1 MREHFAYVQ
10 GMWTRL
16 EERAGI
22 AVVNP
27 TDERVIGVAAAGS
40 ANDVTRAVRAASRA
54 FREWAGLPVAERAEF
69 LRAIADGLQDRID
82 EIAALITAEVGTPL
96 AISQRIQAGLPIA
109 SFRAAADLVG
119 EVEWS
124 AELGNSLVLK
134 EPLGVVGAITPWNYP
149 LHQVAA
155 KVSAALAAGCTVVV
169 KPSELAPFSALLL
182 AEVADEV
189 GLPPGVLNVVPGD
202 GITGEA
208 LVAHELVDVV
218 SFTGSPAT
226 GRRIGELAAR
236 APKPVLL
243 ELGGKSASVL
253 LDGLSEETEQ
263 AALADAVKSCLLNSG
278 QTCTALTR
286 LVVPRDRLDA
296 ALSTVGDLMDQYP
309 AGDPTEPTTKLGPLV
324 SQRQYDSVIAHIESA
339 IDSGAKLAHGGPV
352 RYPEL
357 PRGYFVRPTVLV
369 AGSSADPIA
378 REEVFGPVLTVL
390 AHDGEDDAV
399 RIANDSE
406 YGLSG
411 AVWSEDRDRAIAVAR
426 RIRAGQID
434 ICGGK
439 FNPLAP
445 FGGVKRSGFGRELG
459 SYGIEEFLHTKSLQC

>member
-1 MREHFAYVQ
+1 
-10 GMWTRL
+10 
-16 EERAGI
+16 
-22 AVVNP
+22 
-27 TDERVIGVAAAGS
+27 
-40 ANDVTRAVRAASRA
+40 
-54 FREWAGLPVAERAEF
+54 
-69 LRAIADGLQDRID
+69 
-82 EIAALITAEVGTPL
+82 LITAEVGTPL
-96 AISQRIQAGLPIA
+96 AISQRIQAELPIA

-309 AGDPTEPTTKLGPLV
+309 AGDP
-324 SQRQYDSVIAHIESA
+324 
-339 IDSGAKLAHGGPV
+339 
-352 RYPEL
+352 
-357 PRGYFVRPTVLV
+357 
-369 AGSSADPIA
+369 
-378 REEVFGPVLTVL
+378 
-390 AHDGEDDAV
+390 
-399 RIANDSE
+399 
-406 YGLSG
+406 
-411 AVWSEDRDRAIAVAR
+411 
-426 RIRAGQID
+426 
-434 ICGGK
+434 
-439 FNPLAP
+439 
-445 FGGVKRSGFGRELG
+445 
-459 SYGIEEFLHTKSLQC
+459 